1 MNKLIQN
8 DLGSNVLELYRGKK
22 EFKASQLDT
31 NISGVTVGDCG
42 LHVTFCMASCKF

>member
-8 DLGSNVLELYRGKK
+8 DLGSNALELCRSKK

-31 NISGVTVGDCG
+31 NISGVIVGDCG
-42 LHVTFCMASCKF
+42 IHVTFCMASCEF